1 MLTLGSLLVLPGA
14 LLGRRGLH
22 AFAHGHCARRRKGA
36 DVELGAGQTPG
47 ESTEV
52 GRGEAAPRVQVI
64 LTPKTVVTWIAITIA
79 ALLTLALVYL
89 ALDAIT
95 WILIAA
101 LFAIALNPAVEL
113 LEGRRGLGR
122 GRAAAVVF
130 VAAFAALA
138 GLGLLVIP
146 PLVNAT
152 TDFIEALPR
161 YLRDLEAERG
171 PLAFLERRFG
181 VGEELVD
188 AYERGGIVS
197 LLGLERVGSGA
208 ARTAASAA
216 LALVA
221 VPFLTYFMLLYGRQ
235 WIDGFLSVV
244 PPSARPRW
252 ERAFDGIYRTV
263 GGYVTGNLFISL
275 VAGIVAGVTLFAL
288 GIPYALPLAVLV
300 AILDLIPLVG
310 STIALVAC
318 GLAALTEG
326 VVPLVIVVVILL
338 LYQQVE
344 NHVLMPVVYGR
355 TVNLSPLAVLVS
367 ILIGAELAGV
377 LGALAAIPIAGSM
390 AVVARELVRWR
401 RESAV
406 ELPSSVVLANAR
418 AGDADRNH
426 VEE

>member
-1 MLTLGSLLVLPGA
+1 MDLDE
-14 LLGRRGLH
+14 GRI
-22 AFAHGHCARRRKGA
+22 
-36 DVELGAGQTPG
+36 PG
-47 ESTEV
+47 ESTEG
-52 GRGEAAPRVQVI
+52 GRREAAAPRVQVI
-64 LTPKTVVTWIAITIA
+64 LTPKTVLMWIAITIA

-101 LFAIALNPAVEL
+101 LFAIALNPAVEM
-113 LEGRRGLGR
+113 LEGRGLGR

-152 TDFIEALPR
+152 TDFVEALPR

-252 ERAFDGIYRTV
+252 ERALDGVYRTV
-263 GGYVTGNLFISL
+263 GGYVTGNLLISL
-275 VAGIVAGVTLFAL
+275 VAGVVAGVTLFAL
-288 GIPYALPLAVLV
+288 GVPYALPLAVLV

-310 STIALVAC
+310 ATIALVAC

-326 VVPLVIVVVILL
+326 VVVMVIVVVVLL
-338 LYQQVE
+338 LYQQIE

-355 TVNLSPLAVLVS
+355 TVKLSPLAVLVA

-406 ELPSSVVLANAR
+406 ELPSSVVIANSR
-418 AGDADRNH
+418 PGDADHHH
-426 VEE
+426 VAE